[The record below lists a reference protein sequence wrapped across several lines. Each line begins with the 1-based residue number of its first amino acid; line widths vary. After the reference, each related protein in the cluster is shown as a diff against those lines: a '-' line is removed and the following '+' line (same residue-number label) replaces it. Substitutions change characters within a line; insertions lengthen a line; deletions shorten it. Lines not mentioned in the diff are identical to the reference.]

1 MLKNP
6 AIVYKR
12 YTQIIITK
20 KVEKDEKTF
29 MRQILTKKVNKSK
42 VSMLVLDKIDFN
54 TQSIIVDSELL
65 L

>member
-29 MRQILTKKVNKSK
+29 MRQILTKKVNKST

-54 TQSIIVDSELL
+54 IQSIIVDSELL

>member
-42 VSMLVLDKIDFN
+42 VSV
-54 TQSIIVDSELL
+54 SIRQNRL
-65 L
+65 